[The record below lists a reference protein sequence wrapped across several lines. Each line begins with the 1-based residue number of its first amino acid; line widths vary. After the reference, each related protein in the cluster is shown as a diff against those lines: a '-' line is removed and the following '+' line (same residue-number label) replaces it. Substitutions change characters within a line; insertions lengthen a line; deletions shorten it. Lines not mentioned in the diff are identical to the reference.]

1 VGVVLIASPAAAGG
15 ISPKTARALL
25 EQLQVASPSI
35 VTKYER
41 RLFPHW
47 RDSDRNCRNTR
58 AEVLVRESSIATT
71 GECDIVRGRWTSLY
85 DGATVLSASELE
97 IDHVVAL
104 KEAWISGAWRWSRD
118 RRVAFAN
125 DLDYRGS
132 LLAVTESSHE
142 PKRDKDP
149 AHWLPSRGV
158 CEFAVHWVAVKWRW
172 QLTID
177 LQEQTSLKKLLSGD
191 CGKRVVSG
199 VTRYLDG
206 S

>member
-1 VGVVLIASPAAAGG
+1 MGLVLIASPAEAGG

-25 EQLQVASPSI
+25 EQLQVAEPVVSQ
-35 VTKYER
+35 KYDR
-41 RLFPHW
+41 KFFPHW

-58 AEVLVRESSIATT
+58 DEVLVRESSIATS

-125 DLDYRGS
+125 DLGYRGS

-149 AHWLPSRGV
+149 ARWLPRRGV

-177 LQEQTSLKKLLSGD
+177 LQEQASLKRLLSGD
-191 CGKRVVSG
+191 CGKRGISD
-199 VTRYLDG
+199 VTRYPDG

>member
-1 VGVVLIASPAAAGG
+1 VGVVLIASPAAAEG

-25 EQLQVASPSI
+25 EQLQVAEPVVSQ
-35 VTKYER
+35 KYDR
-41 RLFPHW
+41 KFFPHW

-58 AEVLVRESSIATT
+58 DEVLVRESSIATS

-125 DLDYRGS
+125 DLGYRGS

-149 AHWLPSRGV
+149 ARWLPRRGV

-177 LQEQTSLKKLLSGD
+177 LQEQASLKRLLSGD
-191 CGKRVVSG
+191 CGKRGISD
-199 VTRYLDG
+199 VTRYPDG